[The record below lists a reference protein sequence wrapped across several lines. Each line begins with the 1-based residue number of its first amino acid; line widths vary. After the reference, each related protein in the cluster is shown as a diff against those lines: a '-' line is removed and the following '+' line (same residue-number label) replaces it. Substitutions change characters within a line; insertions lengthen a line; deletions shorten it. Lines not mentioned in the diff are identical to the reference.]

1 MIPVRTYGSWSSPI
15 TAEVVVAGA
24 VGLGEV
30 VVDGDDVWWAESRP
44 DEGGRTVVVR
54 RSSDGSVADMVPAG
68 VDVRTGVHEYGG
80 GAWWVADGVL
90 VHSDR
95 SDERLYRRGA
105 DLSLIH
111 I

>member
-80 GAWWVADGVL
+80 GGL
-90 VHSDR
+90 VGGR
-95 SDERLYRRGA
+95 WGARPLGPVRRAPLPAGR
-105 DLSLIH
+105 
-111 I
+111 